1 MASNN
6 RPSFLLL
13 TIFLISLL
21 LLNAEAQQ
29 QTETRLRDARQC
41 RLERLS
47 ASRPS
52 RRIESEGGVTE
63 LWNENEDQFQCAGVA
78 ITRNIIQ
85 PSCLSLPNFAPSPRL
100 VYIQQGRGVLG
111 FSAPGCPETYQSSG
125 QYRGSKGGQQQA
137 GESDR
142 DQHQKI
148 HRLRQGDIVALP
160 AGVSHWCYNDGNEE
174 LIALSVT
181 DFNSE
186 SNQLAPT
193 LKSFYLAGGQ
203 ARGSQSQQQQ
213 QQQHEQERDDYAV
226 NIIREFDS
234 KIMAEAFDVS
244 EDVMR
249 KMQRADDRGFIVR
262 VEQGSMR
269 MIKPDEEEEYEEKSR
284 RGRGNGLEEAF
295 CNMRMNTQ
303 LDNRREADIYSRQA
317 GRLNSVN
324 MHKLPILQYLDM
336 SAEKGNLYPNAILA
350 PHWSMNAHKVVYV
363 TRGEG
368 QVQVVGHNGRALF
381 NERVKEGDLFVV
393 PQFYVATKKAG
404 DNGFEWVEFQT
415 SASPMKSPLVGS
427 RSALRGM
434 PLDVLTNSYRISN
447 KEAQDIKYNREQQHI
462 LFPPSGRSSS

>member
-1 MASNN
+1 MASTN
-6 RPSFLLL
+6 RPCFLLL
-13 TIFLISLL
+13 TIFLVSLL
-21 LLNAEAQQ
+21 FLNAEAQQ
-29 QTETRLRDARQC
+29 QTETRLREARQC

-47 ASRPS
+47 TSRPS

-78 ITRNIIQ
+78 VMRNIIQ

-111 FSAPGCPETYQSSG
+111 FSAPGCPETYHSSG
-125 QYRGSKGGQQQA
+125 QFRGSRGRQQQA
-137 GESDR
+137 EESGR

-148 HRLRQGDIVALP
+148 HRLQQGDIVALP

-186 SNQLAPT
+186 SNQLTPT

-203 ARGSQSQQQQ
+203 SRGSRSQQQQ
-213 QQQHEQERDDYAV
+213 QPRQQERDDYAV
-226 NIIREFDS
+226 NMIRDFDS
-234 KIMAEAFDVS
+234 RLMAEALDVS
-244 EDVMR
+244 EDAVR
-249 KMQRADDRGFIVR
+249 KMQMEDNRGFIVR

-269 MIKPDEEEEYEEKSR
+269 MIKPDEEEEYEERSPR
-284 RGRGNGLEEAF
+284 ERGNGLEEAF

-303 LDNRREADIYSRQA
+303 LDNRREADVYSRQA

-336 SAEKGNLYPNAILA
+336 SAEKGKLYPNAILA

-393 PQFYVATKKAG
+393 PQYYAATKRAG
-404 DNGFEWVEFQT
+404 DDGFEWVEFQT
-415 SASPMKSPLVGS
+415 SALPMKSPLVGS

-434 PLDVLTNSYRISN
+434 PLEVLTNSYRISN
-447 KEAQDIKYNREQQHI
+447 KEAQDIKYNREQQHM
-462 LFPPSGRSSS
+462 LFPPSGRSTS